1 LAERL
6 AALRPKHRLDHL
18 VKERCTNKI
27 VTNACLPYLSPTS
40 TDLFIVWLIH
50 HAASS
55 ACLRACACA
64 CAVGCLSLKSLGL
77 HCHLCKQLTLTLSC
91 LGRYPSFVDA
101 LRDLDDPLTLVHLFA
116 TLPAEEAHKIP
127 AKAVATSRRLA
138 LEWQAWVVRTSALR
152 RTFVSVKGFYFQ
164 ADVMGQPVTWLVPHA
179 TSQVS
184 WLASLLTNP
193 LCMRSSAL

>member
-1 LAERL
+1 ML
-6 AALRPKHRLDHL
+6 
-18 VKERCTNKI
+18 
-27 VTNACLPYLSPTS
+27 ACLISAQR
-40 TDLFIVWLIH
+40 TDLFIVWLMH

-64 CAVGCLSLKSLGL
+64 LRRGVLKSQVGL
-77 HCHLCKQLTLTLSC
+77 HCHLCKQLTLTLCC

-184 WLASLLTNP
+184 WHASLLTNP